1 MLFPL
6 IILYKK
12 RTDKLL
18 LIQYNHSKMN
28 LPGGKA
34 GGGEGLW
41 RLSLILG
48 VLFFGLAYTV
58 LVTGLGSVQSGETD
72 RKSVV

>member
-1 MLFPL
+1 M
-6 IILYKK
+6 
-12 RTDKLL
+12 
-18 LIQYNHSKMN
+18 
-28 LPGGKA
+28 

-58 LVTGLGSVQSGETD
+58 LVTGLGSVQSGETNLTI
-72 RKSVV
+72 